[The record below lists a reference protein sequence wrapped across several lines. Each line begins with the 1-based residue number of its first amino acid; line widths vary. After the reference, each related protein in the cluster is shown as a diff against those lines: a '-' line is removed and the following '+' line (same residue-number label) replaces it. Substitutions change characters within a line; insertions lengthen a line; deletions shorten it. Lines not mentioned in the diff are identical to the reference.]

1 MKSRSSCFSMV
12 SLVFLFFLS
21 LACFATG
28 VAPAKNRNRVKPGQ
42 FVVGDPTLI
51 CLGFEWSIDGDDNH
65 NAAAAVQYRK
75 KGTGVWKEALP
86 LLRLQN
92 EEAGGSLTP
101 GTVVPNMFA
110 GSILD
115 LEPDTEYECKFQMS
129 DPDGVDGIKQKIAT
143 ARTRPE
149 PKPFAGGRI
158 LHVYPMNYKGSKDKQ
173 TFLGLVS
180 ALEFAFPQSNCD
192 PKICV
197 TQKRA

>member
-21 LACFATG
+21 LASFATG
-28 VAPAKNRNRVKPGQ
+28 VAPAKNGNRVKPGQ

-65 NAAAAVQYRK
+65 NAAVAVQYRK

-115 LEPDTEYECKFQMS
+115 LEPDTEYECKFQTVQLMYCQAKCCMLRNNCLDNAPAKQVIENHIMLS
-129 DPDGVDGIKQKIAT
+129 GVPLYT
-143 ARTRPE
+143 TRSWSR
-149 PKPFAGGRI
+149 F
-158 LHVYPMNYKGSKDKQ
+158 
-173 TFLGLVS
+173 
-180 ALEFAFPQSNCD
+180 
-192 PKICV
+192 
-197 TQKRA
+197 